1 MCNSFRALS
10 LELKFNLQ
18 IMGKPFFH
26 LYFSS
31 NFSQLVLECSLFVVY
46 EAKKSDAIT
55 VLRMNENSDPNV
67 ISTAEKK
74 IDCFAAY
81 LCTQIFYFIVHF
93 VRTFAQLFSSF
104 HFAGLKF
111 VFYNA
116 FRSESVTS

>member
-1 MCNSFRALS
+1 
-10 LELKFNLQ
+10 
-18 IMGKPFFH
+18 MGKPFFH

-74 IDCFAAY
+74 LIALLRIY
-81 LCTQIFYFIVHF
+81 
-93 VRTFAQLFSSF
+93 VRKSST
-104 HFAGLKF
+104 LL
-111 VFYNA
+111 
-116 FRSESVTS
+116 SILSVLLLNSFPPFTSQV